1 MEREV
6 MGELRELATFEMPKR
21 VLVLEHDFSIESGEL
36 TPTLKVKRRVVEK
49 RYKELVDRVYAE
61 GDAITAAIEG

>member
-1 MEREV
+1 
-6 MGELRELATFEMPKR
+6 